1 LKQENHHVI
10 LWEKGGELM
19 STNVIMPQMGES
31 IFEGTITKWLKKE
44 GDRVVRDEPLFEIST
59 DKVDSEIACP
69 GDGVLGEILVPEGTT
84 VKIGTLLAVIKDARE
99 TPSAAG
105 PAIEEQEIVESPGPG
120 EPAESIEADPHA
132 AVVTPDEPAQISSEE
147 PASEVAIIPPST
159 ETEPAASLQARPL
172 PVALLPEAA
181 PESAAVEEPKPPA
194 AVAGD
199 AHATLPGG
207 DREVERSPLPA
218 EDIRTSPL
226 VRRIARDYGL
236 DLAAVTGT
244 GLSGRITRDDV
255 FAYLE
260 RAGKMEAKPASTRP
274 PAPIHL
280 GLPKPE
286 IRPPVAPTVHRVP
299 VPPPERPAAD
309 EPRAVPT
316 QKEAVPAAEMHRFL
330 GETETV
336 TMSPIRKAIAEHMVL
351 SKRTSAHV
359 HTVFEVD
366 MTAVVQLR
374 EKHKDEF
381 EAREGIK
388 LSYTPFFVKALVDT
402 VRDYPILNSSVSGDK
417 IVLRKSINVG
427 IAVALETG
435 LIVPV
440 IRDAQLKSFTGLSL
454 AIHDLAERART
465 KRLKPEEVQQGTIT
479 VTNPGIY
486 GSLFGTPIINQPQ
499 VAILGVGGL
508 EKRPVV
514 INDAIAIRSMVYLAL
529 SFDHR
534 LIDGAVADQFMAAL
548 KARLQSWTQWVE

>member
-1 LKQENHHVI
+1 
-10 LWEKGGELM
+10 M
-19 STNVIMPQMGES
+19 
-31 IFEGTITKWLKKE
+31 
-44 GDRVVRDEPLFEIST
+44 
-59 DKVDSEIACP
+59 
-69 GDGVLGEILVPEGTT
+69 
-84 VKIGTLLAVIKDARE
+84 
-99 TPSAAG
+99 
-105 PAIEEQEIVESPGPG
+105 
-120 EPAESIEADPHA
+120 
-132 AVVTPDEPAQISSEE
+132 
-147 PASEVAIIPPST
+147 PST
-159 ETEPAASLQARPL
+159 ETEPAAPLQAMPSTDG
-172 PVALLPEAA
+172 VLPEVA
-181 PESAAVEEPKPPA
+181 PESAAVGAPAPAATIGDAPATPPA
-194 AVAGD
+194 
-199 AHATLPGG
+199 HL
-207 DREVERSPLPA
+207 REVERAAMPA
-218 EDIRTSPL
+218 ADIRTSPL

-236 DLAAVTGT
+236 DLAAITGT
-244 GLSGRITRDDV
+244 GLSGRITREDV

-260 RAGKMEAKPASTRP
+260 RAGKMEARPASIRP
-274 PAPIHL
+274 AALIHT
-280 GLPKPE
+280 GLSQPE
-286 IRPPVAPTVHRVP
+286 MRPPVGPIVHRVP
-299 VPPPERPAAD
+299 APQPARPEAD
-309 EPRAVPT
+309 EPGTVPIYE
-316 QKEAVPAAEMHRFL
+316 EAVPSAEMPRFL
-330 GETETV
+330 GETESV
-336 TMSPIRKAIAEHMVL
+336 TMSPIRMAIAEHMVL
-351 SKRTSAHV
+351 SRRTSAHA

-366 MTAVVQLR
+366 MTAAVQLR

-402 VRDYPILNSSVSGDK
+402 VRDYPILNSSLSGDK
-417 IVLRKSINVG
+417 IVLKKSINVG

-479 VTNPGIY
+479 ITNPGAY

>member
-1 LKQENHHVI
+1 LKRKDHRVI
-10 LWEKGGELM
+10 LWEKGEMM
-19 STNVIMPQMGES
+19 STNVIMPQVGES
-31 IFEGTITKWLKKE
+31 IFEATITKWLKKA

-69 GDGVLGEILVPEGTT
+69 GDGMLGEILVLDGMT
-84 VKIGTLLAVIKDARE
+84 VKVGTLLAVIQDARE
-99 TPSAAG
+99 TSFTAG
-105 PAIEEQEIVESPGPG
+105 PELGEQGVVESPGI
-120 EPAESIEADPHA
+120 EEAAESIA
-132 AVVTPDEPAQISSEE
+132 AGPRARVVTPDEPARVSSETSA
-147 PASEVAIIPPST
+147 PEVAIIHSPST
-159 ETEPAASLQARPL
+159 ETEPAAPLQAMPSTDG
-172 PVALLPEAA
+172 VLPEAA
-181 PESAAVEEPKPPA
+181 PESAGVEEPAPAATVGDAPATPPA
-194 AVAGD
+194 S
-199 AHATLPGG
+199 L
-207 DREVERSPLPA
+207 REVEHPA
-218 EDIRTSPL
+218 MPAADIRTSPL

-244 GLSGRITRDDV
+244 GLSGRITREDV

-260 RAGKMEAKPASTRP
+260 RAGKMEARPAPIRPAVPIDLGLHQPEMRP
-274 PAPIHL
+274 PAD
-280 GLPKPE
+280 
-286 IRPPVAPTVHRVP
+286 PTVNRVP
-299 VPPPERPAAD
+299 APLPARTAANEPGAVPIYEEVVPP
-309 EPRAVPT
+309 
-316 QKEAVPAAEMHRFL
+316 AEMPGFL
-330 GETETV
+330 GETESV
-336 TMSPIRKAIAEHMVL
+336 TMSPIRMAIAEHMVL

-402 VRDYPILNSSVSGDK
+402 VRDYPILNSSLSGDK
-417 IVLRKSINVG
+417 IVLKKSINVG

-440 IRDAQLKSFTGLSL
+440 IRDAQLKSFTGLTL

-479 VTNPGIY
+479 ITNPGAY

>member
-1 LKQENHHVI
+1 M
-10 LWEKGGELM
+10 KGEMM

-31 IFEGTITKWLKKE
+31 IFEGTITKWLKKA
-44 GDRVVRDEPLFEIST
+44 GDLVVRDEPLFEIST

-69 GDGVLGEILVPEGTT
+69 GDGVLGEILVSEGTT
-84 VKIGTLLAVIKDARE
+84 VKIGTLLAVIQNVGE
-99 TPSAAG
+99 TPFTAG
-105 PAIEEQEIVESPGPG
+105 PELGEKEVVESLGIEEAAESLAMGPGP
-120 EPAESIEADPHA
+120 A
-132 AVVTPDEPAQISSEE
+132 VTPDEPAQVSSET
-147 PASEVAIIPPST
+147 PAPEVAIIHSSSN
-159 ETEPAASLQARPL
+159 ETEPPAPLQAMPSAAG
-172 PVALLPEAA
+172 VLPERA
-181 PESAAVEEPKPPA
+181 PESAEVEEPAPA
-194 AVAGD
+194 AAAGD
-199 AHATLPGG
+199 APETLPPSLP
-207 DREVERSPLPA
+207 EVERAPMPV

-244 GLSGRITRDDV
+244 GLSGRITREDV

-260 RAGKMEAKPASTRP
+260 RAGKMEAR
-274 PAPIHL
+274 PAPIRPAAPTHL
-280 GLPKPE
+280 GLPKPD
-286 IRPPVAPTVHRVP
+286 IRPPVGPTVHRVP
-299 VPPPERPAAD
+299 APPPARPAAN
-309 EPRAVPT
+309 EPGAVPVH
-316 QKEAVPAAEMHRFL
+316 EEPVPAAEMARFL
-330 GETETV
+330 GETETA

-351 SKRTSAHV
+351 SKQTSAHV

-402 VRDYPILNSSVSGDK
+402 VRDYPILNSSISGDK
-417 IVLRKSINVG
+417 IVLKKSINVG

-440 IRDAQLKSFTGLSL
+440 VRDAQLKSFTGLSL

-479 VTNPGIY
+479 ITNPGAY

-548 KARLQSWTQWVE
+548 KARLQTWTQWVE